1 MRTLPHALSWMPHA
15 ACRVPHRCHFHFYCH
30 FWPLKQFRSHS
41 RTISIAHT
49 PTDDFTIKHTCVL
62 IYTIYN
68 HIHMY
73 NRTRL
78 ESEDG
83 YFVMYQRSFHF
94 YFWSNSDA
102 VLRCAHS
109 IANTINIFNKHFS
122 ISILW
127 LSIRLSHLA
136 PAALLNTLGPC
147 CCCVYWLAVKCGFL
161 RFPAFSS
168 FLCVICHYCSTLNS
182 DTPQSFTS
190 RRYWAL

>member
-30 FWPLKQFRSHS
+30 FWPLKQFRSRS

-78 ESEDG
+78 ESESEAETDISSCIRDP
-83 YFVMYQRSFHF
+83 F
-94 YFWSNSDA
+94 
-102 VLRCAHS
+102 
-109 IANTINIFNKHFS
+109 IS
-122 ISILW
+122 ISGPTLTLCWDAPTALPTQSIFSTSIFPFQFYGFQFAFRILLPPLCLTLW
-127 LSIRLSHLA
+127 DLVVAVFIGLPSN
-136 PAALLNTLGPC
+136 AA
-147 CCCVYWLAVKCGFL
+147 FFD
-161 RFPAFSS
+161 FPHFHHS
-168 FLCVICHYCSTLNS
+168 F
-182 DTPQSFTS
+182 
-190 RRYWAL
+190 A